1 MLAVIHDAIVVPVD
15 PASEP
20 EQISLLKA
28 EMIRALQFAACS
40 MGFDHYVDVPD
51 GDVAALKE
59 KALQIQRDHDKLPIQ
74 TPVAAG

>member
-1 MLAVIHDAIVVPVD
+1 MIDMGQADRTLRATPKAVGPGL
-15 PASEP
+15 SY
-20 EQISLLKA
+20 
-28 EMIRALQFAACS
+28 IRALQFAACS

-59 KALQIQRDHDKLPIQ
+59 KALQIQRDHGKLPMQ